1 MGSIMNTSY
10 SLQSNASDL
19 LDKSRKKQYGEQA
32 SAKDYRDNFILG
44 NEILDFPINEV
55 EKLLKYRADD
65 NGVLKVA
72 KSVTLKANAYERL
85 VKISNLLDLSES
97 ETCRLIIYYSAQ
109 KTDKNNEKRIPR
121 EVEEE
126 IAYLRKALEDAN
138 RALKTIEKYYE
149 VKSEG

>member
-1 MGSIMNTSY
+1 MNTSY
-10 SLQSNASDL
+10 SLQSNASKL
-19 LDKSRKKQYGEQA
+19 LDKSRKRRSCEEA

-44 NEILDFPINEV
+44 NEILDFPLNEV
-55 EKLLKYRADD
+55 DKLLEYKDVDYDA
-65 NGVLKVA
+65 VKVA

-85 VKISNLLDLSES
+85 VKLSNLLGLSES

-109 KTDKNNEKRIPR
+109 KTDKNKEKGIPR

-126 IAYLRKALEDAN
+126 IAYLRKALDDAN

-149 VKSEG
+149 KRED